1 VEGVVKTNATVN
13 GFSNVTL
20 DPTLHPDNTT
30 TDIKGRFQFEGVGE
44 GNHTIYAYSKDNKPY
59 KENIFVPAG
68 VESLEPDLVLDI
80 YVIAPKVKICLP
92 IWANAFSKISHTEPL
107 SIQHRDYS

>member
-1 VEGVVKTNATVN
+1 MGNTDKSADKFYFTTITSASVEGVVKTNATVN

-44 GNHTIYAYSKDNKPY
+44 GNHTIYAYSKDTKPY

-80 YVIAPKVKICLP
+80 L
-92 IWANAFSKISHTEPL
+92 TM
-107 SIQHRDYS
+107 HR